1 MGIKGFI
8 FDLDG
13 VIADTAEFHF
23 EAWQRLAQRY
33 WNTVREAQIAA
44 MAQAHQR

>member
-1 MGIKGFI
+1 LLAAN
-8 FDLDG
+8 DR
-13 VIADTAEFHF
+13 TT
-23 EAWQRLAQRY
+23 WQRLAQRY